1 MADPQTSGQTG
12 NWVIDRMTAEDWEAL
27 RPHLARVR
35 VAKGDTL
42 IRQGSEVQTV
52 HFPITADLS
61 NIVAFSDGRLL
72 ETSSVGRDGVSG
84 LAAFLA
90 DAPIAWEVEVQ
101 TPGEVLQI
109 SADRLR
115 RRVMESPTLLRQLLL
130 VTHDT
135 QSQAAQVAACNA
147 LHEVTPRLARWL
159 LTLADRTERSELAVT
174 QQDMAAMLGT
184 QRTSVNAAAAM
195 LRDAGAVRYRRG
207 RLTILDHALLE
218 DQACECYSV
227 QRMRTAALGLP
238 VPRI

>member
-1 MADPQTSGQTG
+1 MADQTSDPTG
-12 NWVIDRMTAEDWEAL
+12 NWVVDRMAAEDWEAL
-27 RPHLARVR
+27 RPHLTRVQ

-42 IRQGSEVQTV
+42 IRQGSAVETV
-52 HFPITADLS
+52 HFPVTADLS
-61 NIVAFSDGRLL
+61 NIVAFSDGRML

-101 TPGEVLQI
+101 TPGELLQI

-115 RRVMESPTLLRQLLL
+115 RRVLESPPLLHQLLL
-130 VTHDT
+130 VAHDV

-159 LTLADRTERSELAVT
+159 LTLADRTQQSELAVT
-174 QQDMAAMLGT
+174 QQDMAALLGT
-184 QRTSVNAAAAM
+184 QRTSINASASI

-207 RLTILDHALLE
+207 RVTIVDHGLLE
-218 DQACECYSV
+218 GQACECYAV

-238 VPRI
+238 VARI